1 MKVLF
6 TFKIKTT
13 FKEQLKE
20 KYPNVEFIYTTNIDD
35 ASLEDIEV
43 IVTDGGDLT
52 SEHVEKA
59 TALKWVM
66 VAAVGVDTLPIEALQ
81 ERDILVTNSHGVHKM
96 PLAESVL
103 AHLLSLERGLPG
115 IYKREDKKE
124 WKLDSLPGE
133 MNHST
138 ALIVGTGAIG
148 GEIGRLLQAFH
159 VRTIGCNRSGHSNPS
174 MDETIS
180 FQEIL
185 ERLPEADYV
194 ISILPSTPQTRWIYQ
209 PEHFRAMKE
218 TAVFMNVGRGDAVKE
233 QYVLDA
239 LQQNEIRHA
248 VLDVFETEPLPE
260 DHPFWELPNCTV
272 SPHMSSLSDQ
282 YIKRSLDIMD
292 TNLDKWVAGEKDL
305 INQVDLAKGY

>member
-13 FKEQLKE
+13 FKEQLKK
-20 KYPNVEFIYTTNIDD
+20 KYPDVVFIYTTNIDD

-43 IVTDGGDLT
+43 IVTDGGDLK

-133 MNHST
+133 VNHST
-138 ALIVGTGAIG
+138 AIIVGTGAIG

-185 ERLPEADYV
+185 EKLPEADYV

-260 DHPFWELPNCTV
+260 DHPFWDLPNCTV

>member
-13 FKEQLKE
+13 FKEQLKV
-20 KYPNVEFIYTTNIDD
+20 KYPDVDFIYTTAIDEVPLD
-35 ASLEDIEV
+35 DIEV
-43 IVTDGGDLT
+43 IVTDGGDLRD
-52 SEHVEKA
+52 EHIVKA
-59 TALKWVM
+59 AALKWVM
-66 VAAVGVDTLPIEALQ
+66 VAAVGVDTLPLEALQ
-81 ERDILVTNSHGVHKM
+81 KRSIMVTNSHGVHKM

-115 IYKREDKKE
+115 IYKRQPEKK
-124 WKLDSLPGE
+124 WKLDTLPGE
-133 MNHST
+133 VNHST
-138 ALIVGTGAIG
+138 AIIVGTGAIG

-159 VRTIGCNRSGHSNPS
+159 VYTIGCNRSGHESPF

-180 FQEIL
+180 LEEIF
-185 ERLPEADYV
+185 EKLPEADYV

-209 PEHFRAMKE
+209 PEHFRAMKD
-218 TAVFMNVGRGDAVKE
+218 TAIFMNVGRGDAVKE
-233 QYVLDA
+233 QYILDA
-239 LQQNEIRHA
+239 LKQNEIRHA

-260 DHPFWELPNCTV
+260 NSPFWELPNCTV

-282 YIKRSLDIMD
+282 YVKRSLNIMD
-292 TNLDKWVAGEKDL
+292 TNLNKWLSGDKNL

>member
-59 TALKWVM
+59 TALQWVM

>member
-1 MKVLF
+1 MKILF
-6 TFKIKTT
+6 TFKIKTS

-20 KYPNVEFIYTTNIDD
+20 KYSNVEFLYTTNIDEV
-35 ASLEDIEV
+35 SLEDIEV
-43 IVTDGGDLT
+43 IVTDGGDLKA
-52 SEHVEKA
+52 EHVEKA
-59 TALKWVM
+59 TELKWVM

-81 ERDILVTNSHGVHKM
+81 AQDVLVTNSHGVHKM

-115 IYKREDKKE
+115 IYKREAEKE
-124 WKLDSLPGE
+124 WELDSLPGE
-133 MNHST
+133 VNHST

-148 GEIGRLLQAFH
+148 EEIGRLLQAFH
-159 VRTIGCNRSGHSNPS
+159 VHTIGCNRSGHSNPY
-174 MDETIS
+174 MKETIS
-180 FQEIL
+180 LNEIL
-185 ERLPEADYV
+185 EKLPHVDYV

-218 TAVFMNVGRGDAVKE
+218 TAVFMNVGRGDAVRE

-239 LQQNEIRHA
+239 LKQHEIRHA
-248 VLDVFETEPLPE
+248 VLDVFETEPLPK
-260 DHPFWELPNCTV
+260 DSPFWELPNCTV
-272 SPHMSSLSDQ
+272 SPHMTSLSDQ

-292 TNLDKWVAGEKDL
+292 INLEKWVAGNRDL

>member
-20 KYPNVEFIYTTNIDD
+20 KYPNVEFIYTTNIDN

-115 IYKREDKKE
+115 IYKREEKKE
-124 WKLDSLPGE
+124 WKLDTLPGE
-133 MNHST
+133 VNHSA

-185 ERLPEADYV
+185 EKLPEVDYV

-305 INQVDLAKGY
+305 INQVDLTKGY

>member
-233 QYVLDA
+233 QYVLVA

>member
-6 TFKIKTT
+6 TFKIKGT
-13 FKEQLKE
+13 FKEQLE
-20 KYPNVEFIYTTNIDD
+20 KKFPDVEFVYTTDIDT

-43 IVTDGGDLT
+43 LVTDGGDLK
-52 SEHVEKA
+52 SEHIERA
-59 TALKWVM
+59 TVLKWVM

-81 ERDILVTNSHGVHKM
+81 TRDILVTNSHGVHKM

-115 IYKREDKKE
+115 IYGREREKN

-133 MNHST
+133 VNHST

-159 VRTIGCNRSGHSNPS
+159 VHTIGCNRSGHSVES
-174 MDETIS
+174 MDETIT
-180 FQEIL
+180 FEEIL
-185 ERLPEADYV
+185 DKLPEADYV

-218 TAVFMNVGRGDAVKE
+218 SAIFMNVGRGDAVKE
-233 QYVLDA
+233 EYVLEA
-239 LQQNEIRHA
+239 LRTNEIRHA

-260 DHPFWELPNCTV
+260 DSPFWELPNCTV

-282 YIKRSLDIMD
+282 YIERSLEIMD
-292 TNLDKWVAGEKDL
+292 TNLEKWVAGDHDL
-305 INQVDLAKGY
+305 VNQVDLAKGY

>member
-35 ASLEDIEV
+35 ASLENIEV

-59 TALKWVM
+59 HALKWVM

-115 IYKREDKKE
+115 IYKREEKKE
-124 WKLDSLPGE
+124 WKLDTLPGE
-133 MNHST
+133 VNHSA

-185 ERLPEADYV
+185 EKLPEVDYV

-260 DHPFWELPNCTV
+260 DSPFWELPNCTV

-305 INQVDLAKGY
+305 INQVDLTKGY